1 VDWPTEQPIPW
12 RNDKVSSDWRLATK
26 IQSLTIRQGLK
37 KCQGIDLRLTLKDI
51 QIQLIMATNTFQ
63 SCWGERRNEIVKF
76 RNFREEDRVDTYN
89 VVADDDPETEDGHEE
104 DHQRHAEHPREEK
117 SAKAFAYS
125 LDEQKG
131 ESDEQQT
138 EEDDERSG

>member
-1 VDWPTEQPIPW
+1 M
-12 RNDKVSSDWRLATK
+12 K
-26 IQSLTIRQGLK
+26 
-37 KCQGIDLRLTLKDI
+37 
-51 QIQLIMATNTFQ
+51 
-63 SCWGERRNEIVKF
+63 IVKF

-125 LDEQKG
+125 LDEQNG

>member
-1 VDWPTEQPIPW
+1 LVLRVYAQEAVNVKRHPDPVDNGHKYVP
-12 RNDKVSSDWRLATK
+12 K
-26 IQSLTIRQGLK
+26 
-37 KCQGIDLRLTLKDI
+37 
-51 QIQLIMATNTFQ
+51 
-63 SCWGERRNEIVKF
+63 
-76 RNFREEDRVDTYN
+76 N

-125 LDEQKG
+125 LDEQNG